1 MNGAR
6 EHLKLL
12 SQRLYDS
19 LKEDVG
25 NSVATPTHILPVIIG
40 DAIRVVQIS
49 RDLLERGVKVLPI
62 RTPTVP
68 PHTERLRISLS
79 AKMQFSDVDL
89 LSAVLNS
96 LL

>member
-1 MNGAR
+1 MTGVQTCA
-6 EHLKLL
+6 
-12 SQRLYDS
+12 
-19 LKEDVG
+19 
-25 NSVATPTHILPVIIG
+25 LPISVIIG
-40 DAIRVVQIS
+40 DARRVVQIS

-79 AKMQFSDVDL
+79 AKMRFSYVDL